1 MRNMLPYF
9 IDSHC
14 HLDFSKFNKDR
25 EEVILRAQEAGA
37 GEMINSGIDL
47 KTNFSTLELAKT
59 HYCIHPTIGL
69 SPMLATNPDKDRVPE
84 ILSQLDEYA
93 PQAIGIGEA
102 GMDYYHCTDETL
114 RKKQMEV
121 FKQVITIAE
130 NHTKPLVIHGRDAED
145 EAFAMTG
152 HLDRVIFHCYGGSL
166 ETMKKITDAGH
177 YISIPTLVCF
187 SSHHKEI
194 AATVP
199 EELMLIETDSPYLSP
214 RKGRNEP
221 KFLVDSINTIAEIK
235 DMEPADVA
243 EITRKNTYNAFKI

>member
-25 EEVILRAQEAGA
+25 EEVIHRAKEAGSD
-37 GEMINSGIDL
+37 EMINSGIDL
-47 KTNFSTLELAKT
+47 KTNFSTLELAKA
-59 HYCIHPTIGL
+59 HDCIHPTIGL
-69 SPMLATNPDKDRVPE
+69 SPMLATSPDKDRVLE
-84 ILSQLDEYA
+84 VLSQLDEYA
-93 PQAIGIGEA
+93 PAAIGIGEA
-102 GMDYYHCTDETL
+102 GMDYYHCTAEPL
-114 RKKQMEV
+114 RKKQREV

-130 NHTKPLVIHGRDAED
+130 KHAKPLVIHGRDAED
-145 EAFAMTG
+145 EALEMAG

-166 ETMKKITDAGH
+166 ETMEKITDAGH
-177 YISIPTLVCF
+177 YISIPPLVCF

-221 KFLVDSINTIAEIK
+221 AFLVDSINTIAEIK
-235 DMEPADVA
+235 DMKPADVA
-243 EITRKNTYNAFKI
+243 KTTRKNTYNAFKI

>member
-1 MRNMLPYF
+1 MLPYF

-14 HLDFSKFNKDR
+14 HLDFSKFNRDR
-25 EEVILRAQEAGA
+25 EEVIHRAKEAGA
-37 GEMINSGIDL
+37 CEMINSGIDL
-47 KTNFSTLELAKT
+47 KTNISTLELAKT
-59 HYCIHPTIGL
+59 HDCIHPTIGL
-69 SPMLATNPDKDRVPE
+69 SPMLATNPDKDRPQEV
-84 ILSQLDEYA
+84 LSQLDEQA
-93 PQAIGIGEA
+93 GQAIGIGEA
-102 GMDYYHCTDETL
+102 GVDYYHCTDEKL
-114 RKKQMEV
+114 RKRQRDIFE
-121 FKQVITIAE
+121 QVISIAE
-130 NHTKPLVIHGRDAED
+130 KHTKPLVIHGRDAEE
-145 EAFAMTG
+145 EALAMAG

-221 KFLVDSINTIAEIK
+221 AYLIDSINTIAEK
-235 DMEPADVA
+235 RNMEPADVA
-243 EITRKNTYNAFKI
+243 EITRKNTYTAFKI